1 MIDAKTVSLATLL
14 IQATSMAIAIRLCT
28 DQGKYVRS
36 VVIVMDE
43 LIKLIVCWTMLF
55 FYYLRIRN
63 KSYSYQPL
71 NSKNDASSPYET
83 GFVWGWLSFCEQ
95 ELFGSIK
102 VFLSM
107 SVPAICYVVQ
117 KNLRF
122 IAMGDLNP
130 AVYQILY
137 QGKILTT
144 ALFSSLILKRQFSR
158 RQKVAMGLLFIGCSL
173 VQLSAM
179 GLFDDE
185 GGLNFGVGTSGLG
198 GLAAIL
204 GGCMTSGFS
213 GVYLEKAIK
222 GIDIDGGDTP
232 HAIWVRNIQLAMFGL
247 TFACIDAFIESKSEI
262 DKGGLLQ
269 GFTPLVWLTVMLSV
283 IGGLA
288 VSMVMKYADNMIKT
302 FTTSLA
308 IVLTSVIS
316 IFFFN
321 LRLSFPFMIGASLTL
336 FAVHLYSKKNK
347 DASLVPVDVKAEEL
361 EEFGVVQGSENR
373 I

>member
-1 MIDAKTVSLATLL
+1 
-14 IQATSMAIAIRLCT
+14 MAVAIRLCT
-28 DQGKYVRS
+28 DQGKYIRS

-55 FYYLRIRN
+55 VYYVKIRN

-71 NSKNDASSPYET
+71 NSQEEDKSFET
-83 GFVWGWLSFCEQ
+83 GFFRGWLQFYE
-95 ELFGSIK
+95 EEVFGSVK
-102 VFLSM
+102 VFMSM

-144 ALFSSLILKRQFSR
+144 AFFSSLILKKQFSK
-158 RQKVAMGLLFIGCSL
+158 RQKVAMGLLFLGCSL

-179 GLFDDE
+179 GLFDED
-185 GGLNFGVGTSGLG
+185 GSLNFGSGSSGLV
-198 GLAAIL
+198 GLLAII

-213 GVYLEKAIK
+213 GIYLEKAIK
-222 GIDIDGGDTP
+222 GIDIEGGDTP
-232 HAIWVRNIQLAMFGL
+232 HAIWVRNIQLALFGL
-247 TFACIDAFIESKSEI
+247 SFACIDAYIESKSEI

-269 GFTPLVWLTVMLSV
+269 GFTPLVWTTVMLSV

-288 VSMVMKYADNMIKT
+288 VPMVMKYADNMIKT
-302 FTTSLA
+302 FTTSVA
-308 IVLTSVIS
+308 IVVTSIIS
-316 IFFFN
+316 ILFFN
-321 LRLSFPFMIGASLTL
+321 LKLSIPFIVGASLTL
-336 FAVHLYSKKNK
+336 FAVHLYSTKKQEHI
-347 DASLVPVDVKAEEL
+347 VPTTVRTEEL
-361 EEFGVVQGSENR
+361 EEFGVVKSPTNR
-373 I
+373 NH